1 MIGVSNV
8 ILFQYSEKARG
19 YRVKYVAWKQVKADD
34 WKIIQA
40 QKICLRKLYKTHTSM
55 DKWILEH

>member
-1 MIGVSNV
+1 MNYICLLVYACFFGHHMIGVSNV

-40 QKICLRKLYKTHTSM
+40 
-55 DKWILEH
+55 